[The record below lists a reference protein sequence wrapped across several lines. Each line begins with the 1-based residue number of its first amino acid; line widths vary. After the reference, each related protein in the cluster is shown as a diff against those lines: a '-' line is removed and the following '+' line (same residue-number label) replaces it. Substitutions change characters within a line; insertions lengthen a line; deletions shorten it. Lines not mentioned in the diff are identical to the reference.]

1 MGSVRGMQLG
11 PRVGPRGPMYGRRVE
26 RAKNPRVT
34 LIRLGR
40 YILKYRFLL
49 LLVGLLVVAS
59 SVLSL
64 IGPYL
69 IGVAID
75 SYILKGDL
83 PGLARIA
90 ALMFLIYLAGWVAQA
105 SQSLI
110 MVKVSQ
116 RVLYTLRK
124 NLFEHL
130 QTLSLS
136 FFDRHP
142 HGELMSR
149 LTNDI
154 DAINMALTQNI
165 TQLISSLLSLSGIL
179 VAMFKLNQWLASASL
194 TVLPI
199 MVFITA
205 LIARRT
211 MSGFR
216 GLQTELGRLN
226 GIMEEVIS
234 GERVVL
240 AFSRQESVLK
250 QFDEANIRVRDT
262 ATRAISHAMLI
273 PPLINVMSSMSIAI
287 VAVIG
292 GWMTIQG
299 MATIGLVA
307 TFITYTRNFVQPLRQ
322 LADLFNSVQNALA
335 GAERVFELLDEK
347 PEVSDKPD
355 ARPLQEIKGEV
366 NFDHVSFSYTPGV
379 PVLKDVSLHAKPGQ
393 VIALVG
399 PTGAGKTTMANILS
413 RFYDIQEGAIR
424 IDGVD
429 IRDVTMDSLRR
440 QIGTVL
446 QDDFLFADTV
456 LENIRYGNLEATDEE
471 CIEAAKMADA
481 DQFIVRLPEGYNTLL
496 AERGSNLSQGQ
507 RQLLAIARVI
517 VANPKILV
525 LDEATSSVDT
535 RTERRIQGALM
546 RLMKGRTS
554 FIIAHRLSTIRN
566 ADQVLVIREGRV
578 VERGT
583 HETLL
588 KIRGFYHQLYMS
600 QFRGTLVEPRAVISS
615 T

>member
-546 RLMKGRTS
+546 R
-554 FIIAHRLSTIRN
+554 
-566 ADQVLVIREGRV
+566 
-578 VERGT
+578 
-583 HETLL
+583 
-588 KIRGFYHQLYMS
+588 
-600 QFRGTLVEPRAVISS
+600 
-615 T
+615 